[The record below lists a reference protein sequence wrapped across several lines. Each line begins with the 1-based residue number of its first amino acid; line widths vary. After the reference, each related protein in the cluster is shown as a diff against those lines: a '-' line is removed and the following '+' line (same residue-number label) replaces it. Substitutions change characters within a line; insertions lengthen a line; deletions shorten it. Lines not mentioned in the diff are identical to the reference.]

1 VRSHHTGVEPEA
13 AVAGSTPGPDEGDR
27 PGRRIGG
34 NIVTTQR
41 STFAKLQRERAK
53 KAKAAAKREKRQDR
67 GEGDEIMLDEDAVPE
82 APRMQYNTED
92 TIQQLDDLHK
102 RFEAGTINYE
112 RFEETKLEL
121 LSRLSVD

>member
-1 VRSHHTGVEPEA
+1 M
-13 AVAGSTPGPDEGDR
+13 
-27 PGRRIGG
+27 
-34 NIVTTQR
+34 TTQR

-53 KAKAAAKREKRQDR
+53 KAKAAAKREKRHDR
-67 GEGDEIMLDEDAVPE
+67 GEDTDGIDIEGGDVVVVE
-82 APRMQYNTED
+82 APRQEYRTED

-102 RFEAGTINYE
+102 RFEAGTISYE

>member
-1 VRSHHTGVEPEA
+1 M
-13 AVAGSTPGPDEGDR
+13 
-27 PGRRIGG
+27 
-34 NIVTTQR
+34 TTQR

-53 KAKAAAKREKRQDR
+53 KAKASAKREKRFDR
-67 GEGDEIMLDEDAVPE
+67 GGDTDGIEIEGGEEIVE
-82 APRMQYNTED
+82 APREQYRTED

-102 RFEAGTINYE
+102 RFEAGSISYE

>member
-1 VRSHHTGVEPEA
+1 
-13 AVAGSTPGPDEGDR
+13 
-27 PGRRIGG
+27 
-34 NIVTTQR
+34 VTTQR

-53 KAKAAAKREKRQDR
+53 KAKAAAKREKRHDR
-67 GEGDEIMLDEDAVPE
+67 GGETDEIDLDVEAAPE
-82 APRMQYNTED
+82 APVTHYRTED

>member
-1 VRSHHTGVEPEA
+1 
-13 AVAGSTPGPDEGDR
+13 
-27 PGRRIGG
+27 
-34 NIVTTQR
+34 VTTQR

-53 KAKAAAKREKRQDR
+53 KAKAAAKREKRHDR
-67 GEGDEIMLDEDAVPE
+67 GEDTDGIDIEGGDVVVVE
-82 APRMQYNTED
+82 APRQEYRTED

-102 RFEAGTINYE
+102 RFEAGTISYE

>member
-1 VRSHHTGVEPEA
+1 
-13 AVAGSTPGPDEGDR
+13 
-27 PGRRIGG
+27 
-34 NIVTTQR
+34 VTTQR

-53 KAKAAAKREKRQDR
+53 KAKASAKREKRFDR
-67 GEGDEIMLDEDAVPE
+67 GGDTDGIEIEGGEETVE
-82 APRMQYNTED
+82 APREQYRTED

-102 RFEAGTINYE
+102 RFEAGSISYE